1 MKKAAGITNLSNLSK
16 LAFGMAPISNAER
29 GRRRNNRLRQ
39 AAARQSAA
47 RAAAKRN
54 KTPSPPKRRNKT
66 PSPPKRRNK
75 TPSPPKRRNRT
86 PSPPKLTVGAQ
97 AQLPVIITHPNGRVE
112 VLFRTTK
119 GYYAPNASKQYGYNL
134 SKRV

>member
-47 RAAAKRN
+47 RAAAK
-54 KTPSPPKRRNKT
+54 RNKT